1 MRISWRFRWFLFGVQ
16 TLLGSFCLGT
26 REIGIK
32 GFLFPWSHQ
41 ENRYHMEPKVFSLMP
56 RHIGTPALEL
66 CLFRRWL
73 VTGDGP
79 MTHAI
84 TPTAIRHGLVYP
96 ACDEFVDASG
106 LLFHRLLKFER
117 HLKFREKVLT
127 HKRRLELELPTDDPR
142 IGYKERLKRS
152 KRRRKVMV
160 PSSSGYGGLS
170 DGEVSESDFGFPVDD
185 I

>member
-1 MRISWRFRWFLFGVQ
+1 MEDLDEVRSSYGQLV
-16 TLLGSFCLGT
+16 GS
-26 REIGIK
+26 I
-32 GFLFPWSHQ
+32 
-41 ENRYHMEPKVFSLMP
+41 
-56 RHIGTPALEL
+56 A
-66 CLFRRWL
+66 
-73 VTGDGP
+73 TGDGP

-84 TPTAIRHGLVYP
+84 TPTAIRHGLAYP

-117 HLKFREKVLT
+117 HLKFMEKVLT

-142 IGYKERLKRS
+142 IGYQERLKRS

-170 DGEVSESDFGFPVDD
+170 DGEVSESDFEFPVDD

>member
-1 MRISWRFRWFLFGVQ
+1 
-16 TLLGSFCLGT
+16 
-26 REIGIK
+26 
-32 GFLFPWSHQ
+32 
-41 ENRYHMEPKVFSLMP
+41 MEPEVFSLMP

-79 MTHAI
+79 MTQAI
-84 TPTAIRHGLVYP
+84 MQTAIRHGLVYP

-127 HKRRLELELPTDDPR
+127 HKRRLELELPTGDPR
-142 IGYKERLKRS
+142 IGYKERLKVERQS
-152 KRRRKVMV
+152 CVCV
-160 PSSSGYGGLS
+160 
-170 DGEVSESDFGFPVDD
+170 V
-185 I
+185 